1 MLYQYETQI
10 KNDNGDPVVLNE
22 MEYKAANYAQQVC
35 NSLGYEIDITTLT
48 AITKR
53 VVEQKFF
60 EVAPA
65 DYLPVR
71 VGEGAWST
79 ELLTYRDFSTGGGF
93 EDGIVNTAAGRSRF
107 SEMDGG
113 VDAIKVQVINWAK
126 QIVWSLFDIQ
136 HAQRAGNWDII
147 TSKERSRKKNWDL
160 GIQEVA
166 FVGLQGNT
174 SVKGLLTQSD
184 VTANTA
190 LITKKI
196 SAMTDAE
203 FEALLAG
210 LLPAYR
216 ANSNRTTMPTHFI
229 IPEDDYTGLGVATDE
244 NFPLK
249 SKLQRLEETLRL
261 LTRNAN
267 FEVKPLAY
275 ADQSVNAEYTGLN
288 KNRYTLLNYDE
299 DSVRM
304 DLPVDY
310 SNTLQNTVNGAQFVN
325 VGYGQFTGVQAYRPA
340 EMIYFDWAA

>member
-1 MLYQYETQI
+1 MLETEI
-10 KNDNGDPVVLNE
+10 RNDNGDPIVLND
-22 MEYKAANYAQQVC
+22 MEVKATNYAQQIC

-60 EVAPA
+60 EIAPA
-65 DYLPVR
+65 DYVPVR

-107 SEMDGG
+107 AEMDGG
-113 VDAIKVQVINWAK
+113 VDAVKVEVKNWAK

-136 HAQRAGNWDII
+136 HAQRAGNWDIV
-147 TSKERSRKKNWDL
+147 TSKERSRKKSWDL

-166 FVGLQGNT
+166 FVGLQGT
-174 SVKGLLTQSD
+174 TGVSGLLTQSD
-184 VTANTA
+184 VTSNTA
-190 LITKKI
+190 LITKRI
-196 SAMTDAE
+196 SAMTDSE
-203 FEALLAG
+203 FEALLQG

-216 ANSNRTTMPTHFI
+216 ANSNRTAMPTHFI
-229 IPEDDYTGLGVATDE
+229 IPEDDYTGLGVAVDE
-244 NFPLK
+244 SFNLK
-249 SKLQRLEETLRL
+249 SKLERLQETLRL
-261 LTRNAN
+261 LTRNPK

-275 ADQSVNAEYTGLN
+275 ADKTVNADYTGLN

-304 DLPVDY
+304 DIPVDY

-325 VGYGQFTGVQAYRPA
+325 VGYGQFTGVKAYRPN
-340 EMIYFDWAA
+340 EMIYFDWS